1 MDNFEKIQVFVKVS
15 ETDREEAEAIVAQ
28 AKVTDGD
35 DTVFI
40 AELERLLSTK

>member
-15 ETDREEAEAIVAQ
+15 ETDKEEAEAIVAQ
-28 AKVTDGD
+28 AKLTDSD

-40 AELERLLSTK
+40 SELEKLLSSK